1 MKAFMLRVKHF
12 STYWYC
18 KCNYF
23 FQNLKTKPGFFI
35 EIIFCQII
43 FGRCDIFNTDAIQYL
58 DFCLVVVYRPLINA
72 NKNNYKIFVNIVKLE
87 NGNSEKTR
95 QKELKLQDRHC
106 LGAT

>member
-1 MKAFMLRVKHF
+1 M
-12 STYWYC
+12 STT
-18 KCNYF
+18 F
-23 FQNLKTKPGFFI
+23 DFTKIKSIYLPIHEYKFDHGPTNKDQPNPNFI
-35 EIIFCQII
+35 GREEILEKLCLL
-43 FGRCDIFNTDAIQYL
+43 L
-58 DFCLVVVYRPLINA
+58 DTVYRPLINA